1 MAPSVKQALGLSAAV
16 NSPTEVYREV
26 PFVALPR
33 QYEEEREAILN
44 CVDRVFRRGVFVSLA
59 HLEELESRLADAC
72 GVRHSIG
79 VGSGTDALFLILK
92 GYGVGEGDEVITP
105 PNSHF
110 STTSSIIH
118 AGAVPVFA
126 DVGDDQSIDPAR
138 VEAAI
143 TPRTRAIMPVH
154 LTGRIA
160 DMAAITDIA
169 RRHGLLVIEDAAQ
182 AFGAKQDGRAAGSFG
197 DAAAFSAHPLKVFNA
212 AGDAGFITTGD
223 GELAARLRSLR
234 NNGLKG
240 REQVD
245 EWGYA
250 ARLDVLQGEFLL
262 MRLDRLPDLI
272 ARRRA
277 NVASYR
283 ARLNKTHVYFPE
295 DGEDQFSVFQNFV
308 IQVERRDAL
317 KDYLADRGIKTA
329 IHYPVPIHLQP
340 AARSLGYGN
349 GDFPVTERQ
358 AGRILSLPVHPYLSP
373 GDIDYVTEAV
383 NSFFESV

>member
-277 NVASYR
+277 NVASYQ